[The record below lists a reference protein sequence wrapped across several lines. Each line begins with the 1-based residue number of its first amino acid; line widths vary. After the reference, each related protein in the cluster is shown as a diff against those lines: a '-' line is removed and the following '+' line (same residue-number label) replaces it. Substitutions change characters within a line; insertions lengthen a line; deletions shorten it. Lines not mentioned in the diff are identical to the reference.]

1 MLDAPGTV
9 KTLLTNNWTA
19 VNTDNKTPVIDIVYD
34 VKEIDLS
41 INDRILIYTVNETAR
56 INGIG
61 SKKTRQDHMISIDI
75 RSAYKP
81 NKDTTKSTMS
91 TTTGHEHLLK
101 LKEEVERIIT
111 TYSNNP
117 GGGYQAILP
126 DGTNQNLSDKFKNLW
141 RYVYEVKLI
150 VTNK

>member
-9 KTLLTNNWTA
+9 KNLLTDNWIA
-19 VNTDNKTPVIDIVYD
+19 ANTDNKTPVIDLVYD
-34 VKEIDLS
+34 VKELDIS

-61 SKKTRQDHMISIDI
+61 SKKTRQDHRVSIDI

-81 NKDTTKSTMS
+81 NKDTTKAAMS
-91 TTTGHEHLLK
+91 TVTGHEHLLNI
-101 LKEEVERIIT
+101 KEEVERIIT

-117 GGGYQAILP
+117 GGNYQAMLP